1 MIYELR
7 EYVAND
13 GAETKVHDRFRDAA
27 LPLFER
33 HGVNVVGFWT
43 DESDPTRILYLL
55 RFDDSDAQ
63 TSAWQGFQADS
74 EWKAAKADSEK
85 DGPIVASMTSR
96 NLRPVPYWTA
106 DDQVAVR

>member
-13 GAETKVHDRFRDAA
+13 GAETKVHDRFRDAT

-33 HGVNVVGFWT
+33 HGLNVVGFWT
-43 DESDPTRILYLL
+43 DEADPTRILYLL
-55 RFDDSDAQ
+55 RFEDADAQ
-63 TSAWQGFQADS
+63 ASAWQGFQGDPD
-74 EWKAAKADSEK
+74 WKTAKAESEK

-96 NLRPVPYWTA
+96 NLQPVSYWTA
-106 DDQVAVR
+106 GEQRVAR